1 MPPYRPARLL
11 LTAATLAVILA
22 GTNGCRRG
30 PEGTSRVVVIGEEA
44 PTLGDPLRP
53 PATMADA
60 TLRQSVA
67 QGLVRF
73 DPAGQI
79 EPGLAER
86 WNVSDDGLSY
96 IFRLSTGEWPDGRKI
111 VARDV
116 ARLLTRQ
123 IKANAGSPTFDAVG
137 AVSEI
142 VAMTDRVIEIRL
154 LAPRPNLLT
163 LLAQPDFAIIREGEG
178 TGPFHIREPKD
189 AKPEKYP
196 EISLRR
202 RLPGLDG
209 EEGERQ
215 DVTLLAMPATTAI
228 RAFVAGEADVVLGG
242 TFVDLPLANNAR
254 LPRNS
259 LRFDPV
265 AGLFGLA
272 PARKDG
278 IIADAAV
285 RRLLSEALDRRALIA
300 ELAVPGLGPRST
312 LLQDGLDGIGTLP
325 QPAWLDQPA
334 AERRPALLAE
344 AAARFPAEERPEGE
358 VAEPRKIRVDLPEGP
373 GGDIILRR
381 LNADWGPLGLTVERA
396 GDNRADLRWV
406 DSVAPSSS
414 PAWFLR
420 QFRCSVAPVCL
431 PEMDELLAQA
441 RAVPI
446 AVQRAALFGEVAR
459 SMDAEQLFIPVAAPI
474 RWSLVARSAPGFIEN
489 RYGRHTLGGLGASP
503 RPGDG

>member
-1 MPPYRPARLL
+1 
-11 LTAATLAVILA
+11 
-22 GTNGCRRG
+22 
-30 PEGTSRVVVIGEEA
+30 VVIIGEDS
-44 PTLGDPLRP
+44 PSLGDPLRP
-53 PATMADA
+53 PASVADA
-60 TLRQSVA
+60 TLREAVA

-116 ARLLTRQ
+116 ARILTRQ
-123 IKANAGSPTFDAVG
+123 IKANAANPTHDALG

-142 VAMTDRVIEIRL
+142 VAMTDRVIEFRL

-163 LLAQPDFAIIREGEG
+163 LLAQPDFAIIREGAG
-178 TGPFHIREPKD
+178 TGPFHIRQTAD
-189 AKPEKYP
+189 AETKKYP

-215 DVTLLAMPATTAI
+215 DVILAAMPATTAI
-228 RAFVAGEADVVLGG
+228 RAFIAEQADVVLGG
-242 TFVDLPLANNAR
+242 TFVDLPLATR
-254 LPRNS
+254 VKLPRNS

-265 AGLFGLA
+265 VGLFGLA
-272 PARKDG
+272 PARKG
-278 IIADAAV
+278 GVVADAAV

-334 AERRPALLAE
+334 VERRPALLAK
-344 AAARFPAEERPEGE
+344 AATLFP
-358 VAEPRKIRVDLPEGP
+358 VAETEATEPAPPRTIRLALPEGP
-373 GGDIILRR
+373 GSDIVLRR
-381 LNADWGPLGLTVERA
+381 LNMDWGPLGFTVERA
-396 GDNRADLRWV
+396 GKNNADLRWV
-406 DSVAPSSS
+406 DSVAPSDS

-420 QFRCSVAPVCL
+420 QFRCAVAPICL

-474 RWSLVARSAPGFIEN
+474 RWSLVSRSAPGFIEN
-489 RYGRHTLGGLGASP
+489 RYGRHTLGGLGTRP